1 MFDFLFFCAIIS
13 TNVWFVVIKMDILD
27 KLKILAD
34 SAKYDASC
42 SSSGSKRKNL
52 TSGIGNAE
60 TSGICHSWGADGRC
74 ISLLKILLSNCC
86 IYDCK
91 YCINRATNS
100 VKRATFT
107 PREVA
112 DLTINFYKRN
122 YIEGLFLSSAV
133 IKSPDFTMEML
144 INSVSILRNEY
155 NFNGYIH
162 CKTIPGCSKELIDKL
177 GSLVDRMSINIEL
190 PSNNSLKLLAPQK
203 EKSGILEPM
212 SYVSNGIKINKL
224 EKSKLKKDFVPAG
237 QTTQLIIGA
246 TPESD
251 LKILKLSEGLYNK
264 MGLKRVYYSAYVSIN
279 NDKNLPTLEAPPLLR
294 ENRLYQA
301 DWLLRFYGFKTEELL
316 DEKHPNFN
324 HILDPKCDW
333 ALRNIAKFPIEI
345 NTADY
350 FTLLRVPGIGVISA
364 KKIIHARREF
374 LLDFESLKKLGVVL
388 KRAKYFITCKGKY
401 FDKVYKFNQ
410 SFIETNLI
418 YQERNYMPVHQF
430 KQLSIFDNLQPT
442 KEDKIKCLTG
452 SL

>member
-1 MFDFLFFCAIIS
+1 MEIS
-13 TNVWFVVIKMDILD
+13 D

-42 SSSGSKRKNL
+42 SSSGSSRKN
-52 TSGIGNAE
+52 TNGGIGNGHI
-60 TSGICHSWGADGRC
+60 SGICHSWGADGRC

-91 YCINRATNS
+91 YCINRCTNS

-107 PREVA
+107 PEEIA

-133 IKSPDFTMEML
+133 IKSPDYTMEML
-144 INSVSILRNEY
+144 IKSVSILRNEC

-162 CKTIPGCSKELIDKL
+162 CKTIPGCNKDLINQL
-177 GSLVDRMSINIEL
+177 GKLVDRMSINIEL

-203 EKSGILEPM
+203 EKTGILNPM
-212 SYVSNGIKINKL
+212 SYIANGIKENKL
-224 EKSKLKKDFVPAG
+224 DTNKFKSNFVPAG
-237 QTTQLIIGA
+237 QTTQLIVGA
-246 TPESD
+246 TPETD
-251 LKILKLSEGLYNK
+251 LKILKLSEGLYK
-264 MGLKRVYYSAYVSIN
+264 KLSLKRVYYSAYVSVN
-279 NDKNLPTLEAPPLLR
+279 NDKNLPTLDSPPLLR

-301 DWLLRFYGFKTEELL
+301 DWLLRFYGFKANELL

-324 HILDPKCDW
+324 NILDPKCDW
-333 ALRNIAKFPIEI
+333 AVRNLHKFPIEI

-350 FTLLRVPGIGVISA
+350 FTLLRIPGIGVISA
-364 KKIIHARREF
+364 KKIIRARRTF
-374 LLDFESLKKLGVVL
+374 LLDFEALKKLGVVL

-401 FDKVYKFNQ
+401 FDKIYKFNE

-418 YQERNYMPVHQF
+418 YQERFSLPQTNY
-430 KQLSIFDNLQPT
+430 KQLSLFDNLQPT

>member
-1 MFDFLFFCAIIS
+1 MVIFLEFAIVGVQI
-13 TNVWFVVIKMDILD
+13 
-27 KLKILAD
+27 
-34 SAKYDASC
+34 
-42 SSSGSKRKNL
+42 
-52 TSGIGNAE
+52 
-60 TSGICHSWGADGRC
+60 GRC
-74 ISLLKILLSNCC
+74 ISLLKILLTNCC
-86 IYDCK
+86 MYDCK
-91 YCINRATNS
+91 YCINRCSNS

-107 PREVA
+107 SREVA

-133 IKSPDFTMEML
+133 IKSPDYTMERL
-144 INSVSILRNEY
+144 IESVSILRNEY

-177 GSLVDRMSINIEL
+177 GALVDRLSINIEL

-203 EKSGILEPM
+203 EKSGILDPM
-212 SYVSNGIKINKL
+212 SYVSKNIYQNKIDNNKF
-224 EKSKLKKDFVPAG
+224 KKDFVPAG
-237 QTTQLIIGA
+237 QTTQLIVGA

-264 MGLKRVYYSAYVSIN
+264 LSLKRVYYSAYVSVN
-279 NDKNLPTLEAPPLLR
+279 EDKNLPTLESPPLLR

-301 DWLLRFYGFKTEELL
+301 DWLLRFYGFKADELL
-316 DEKHPNFN
+316 DDNNPNFN
-324 HILDPKCDW
+324 NVLDPKCDW
-333 ALRNIAKFPIEI
+333 ALRNIDKFPIEI
-345 NTADY
+345 NKADY

-364 KKIIHARREF
+364 KKIIRARRQF
-374 LLDFESLKKLGVVL
+374 SLDFEALKKLGVVL

-410 SFIETNLI
+410 SFIETNLT
-418 YQERNYMPVHQF
+418 YQERAYLPQTNF
-430 KQLSIFDNLQPT
+430 KQLSLFENLQPT